1 MNYKGECCVILI
13 NHSDKDFAFACGDRI
28 AQFVVQKVPCV
39 ELVEVDELSESDRGS
54 GGFGSS
60 GVK

>member
-13 NHSDKDFAFACGDRI
+13 NHSDKNFSFAAGDRI
-28 AQFVVQKVPCV
+28 AQFVVSKVPCV

>member
-1 MNYKGECCVILI
+1 MASKVCELVENLVLP
-13 NHSDKDFAFACGDRI
+13 FAEQCG
-28 AQFVVQKVPCV
+28 V

>member
-1 MNYKGECCVILI
+1 MNYKNECCCVLI
-13 NHSDKDFAFACGDRI
+13 NHGTKDFSFVRGDRI
-28 AQFVVQKVPCV
+28 AQFVVQKVPRV
-39 ELVEVDELSESDRGS
+39 ELVEVDELSESDRGL